1 MNSNEIQNDKIKST
15 LIKVEALQKEYE
27 VTLQQY
33 QEAGK
38 NYIAALQYDTLNPS
52 NPCSKYTKDSKGISQ
67 DCYRKIWKDQ
77 GCITSPDWALGWAQ
91 GQTLENLVY
100 DSYQWATLTDENH
113 RKGCYEN
120 STNYSTKTNP
130 VYPNSINPCANYT
143 KNTYGI
149 SQPCYRKMW
158 TDQGCIAPEQ
168 GAGNFNGT
176 TFENIAY
183 DSYLWATL
191 TDDHHRKGC
200 YGNSTNYST
209 KTAPVYPDTT
219 DTTTTNTNKSYFSAL
234 KGRTWWGTAPLSE
247 GPASTQEECENMCAN
262 SDKCSGATFNPV
274 KRYCW
279 TRSGDSNIS
288 TGQDDDYALIS
299 QQKEA
304 LSVMQV
310 LNDKLLDLNNQITTE
325 LSNINPEVKQQQTDK
340 KLKQQQLTESYQE
353 LLNQKNVIDTQ
364 LQEYYSV
371 EQDEMNQSLYTNSQN
386 ISLRFWVLITCL
398 ILLVT
403 IKQFFGSENPPLSV
417 TIWLLII
424 IVLIIL
430 TYTLNTPSGFMMWFL
445 LLVAIILMKSG
456 NLPSV

>member
-38 NYIAALQYDTLNPS
+38 NYIAALQYDTLNS
-52 NPCSKYTKDSKGISQ
+52 YNPCANYTKDSKGISQ
-67 DCYRKIWKDQ
+67 DCYNKIWKDQ
-77 GCITSPDWALGWAQ
+77 GCTTQPRNAIDGWTEN
-91 GQTLENLVY
+91 QTLEHLAY
-100 DSYQWATLTDENH
+100 DTFKWATLTDENH
-113 RKGCYEN
+113 RKGCYGN
-120 STNYSTKTNP
+120 STNYSTKASP
-130 VYPNSINPCANYT
+130 VYPNSYNPCANYT
-143 KNTYGI
+143 KDSIGI
-149 SQPCYRKMW
+149 SQYCYNKIW
-158 TDQGCIAPEQ
+158 EAQGCITPEQ
-168 GAGNFNGT
+168 NVTNNNNTFN
-176 TFENIAY
+176 NIAY

-191 TDDHHRKGC
+191 TDENHRKGC

-219 DTTTTNTNKSYFSAL
+219 DTTTNNTNKSYFSAL

-279 TRSGDSNIS
+279 TRSGDGII
-288 TGQDDDYALIS
+288 TPGQDDYYALITK
-299 QQKEA
+299 QKEA

-310 LNDKLLDLNNQITTE
+310 LNDKLLDLNNKITTE
-325 LSNINPEVKQQQTDK
+325 LSNINPEVKQQQTNK
-340 KLKQQQLTESYQE
+340 NLKQQQLTESYQE
-353 LLNQKNVIDTQ
+353 LLNQKNDIDTQ

-371 EQDEMNQSLYTNSQN
+371 EQDDMNQSLNTNSQN

-403 IKQFFGSENPPLSV
+403 LKQFLGSENPPLSV
-417 TIWLLII
+417 SIWLLII